1 MKTISKYQTKTI
13 EDHGDT
19 IVRLYGTNIVRHS
32 GINGTT
38 MLDSGGYLT
47 STTKRRINQVS
58 QTWALGFTVYQKNY
72 QWFVVL
78 PDNNIVK
85 FFDGIVI

>member
-1 MKTISKYQTKTI
+1 MQTISKYQTKTI

-19 IVRLYGTNIVRHS
+19 IVRLYGTNIVRHFH
-32 GINGTT
+32 NGKT

-58 QTWALGFTVYQKNY
+58 QTWALGFAVYQKNY
-72 QWFVVL
+72 QWYVVL
-78 PDNNIVK
+78 PDNSIVK